1 MSESGTRSASRAE
14 DLEAGDTQ
22 QSEKSFLLADRRT
35 SSLDEAP
42 NDSMSR
48 AHSRSPPPSKPKGSL
63 QVASDI
69 SAPDQQSTEQAKR
82 LKGLGLAG
90 VATVFQAVM
99 SVCAKILGQ
108 SGIPVFEILLVRG
121 IMVLSISYMKAVTST
136 QHTFP
141 HALGQ
146 RKWLLVLRGCLGF
159 GAVSSLY
166 WSLQYLPLSDA
177 LVLTFLSPLLVAG
190 LSPVFNKE
198 LPSLQ
203 HLVHV
208 PGSASEIS
216 EKLRPQISSW
226 FTVAPRTASWPSLHV

>member
-1 MSESGTRSASRAE
+1 MAFIQ

-63 QVASDI
+63 QVANDS

-99 SVCAKILGQ
+99 SVCAKILGNT
-108 SGIPVFEILLVRG
+108 FA
-121 IMVLSISYMKAVTST
+121 KHVT
-136 QHTFP
+136 
-141 HALGQ
+141 
-146 RKWLLVLRGCLGF
+146 
-159 GAVSSLY
+159 
-166 WSLQYLPLSDA
+166 
-177 LVLTFLSPLLVAG
+177 
-190 LSPVFNKE
+190 
-198 LPSLQ
+198 
-203 HLVHV
+203 
-208 PGSASEIS
+208 
-216 EKLRPQISSW
+216 
-226 FTVAPRTASWPSLHV
+226 TVCAMTPKLHVAYCGKVTIPYDYLLCLFALHFAAGTIQCLHGRM